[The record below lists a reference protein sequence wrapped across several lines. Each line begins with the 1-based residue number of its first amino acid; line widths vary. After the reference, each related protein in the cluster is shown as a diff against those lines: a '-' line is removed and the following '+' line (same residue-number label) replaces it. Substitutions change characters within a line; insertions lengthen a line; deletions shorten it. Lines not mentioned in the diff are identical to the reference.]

1 MSEGAGP
8 SPGGSTALSATP
20 GAGIEVESVTRLY
33 GELAAV
39 DEVTFS
45 VAPGELV
52 ALMGHNGAG
61 KSTLLRI
68 VAGLTRPSSG
78 EVRVDGLSVRKDLG
92 ARARLGLLAHE
103 SYLYPA
109 LSARENLLLYATL
122 FDLEDGPDRVD
133 TVLAEVGLDWARDL
147 PVEGFSRGMEQRA
160 ALARVLLHDPSVLLL
175 DEPFAG
181 LDRAAE
187 EFLLSKLAELS
198 RAGKTALLVT
208 HDPFLAARAAERA
221 VVLRRGR
228 IALDTSLVEADAH
241 AFTARFTALLDEG
254 GRR

>member
-1 MSEGAGP
+1 VSDGSGP
-8 SPGGSTALSATP
+8 TAVAPRARESAPGV
-20 GAGIEVESVTRLY
+20 GIEIVSLTRLY

-39 DEVTFS
+39 DEVTVS
-45 VAPGELV
+45 IAPGELV

-61 KSTLLRI
+61 KSTLLRM
-68 VAGLTRPSSG
+68 VAGLTRPTSG
-78 EVRVDGLSVRKDLG
+78 EVRVDGLSVRTDLG

-109 LSARENLLLYATL
+109 LTARENLALYATL
-122 FDLEDGPDRVD
+122 FDLPDATDRVD
-133 TVLAEVGLDWARDL
+133 AVLAEVGLDWARDL

-187 EFLLSKLAELS
+187 QFLLQKLAALS
-198 RAGKTALLVT
+198 AAGKTALLVT

-228 IALDTSLVEADAH
+228 VALDTPLAAAEAA
-241 AFTARFTALLDEG
+241 AFTARFTELLEEG